1 MILRAGSVMTYRKKC
16 RNVEQS
22 ITGKERGKWKIMR
35 NRFDRQLQVLNDEL
49 IEMGSLIEQA
59 IEMGISALVK
69 QDVEKAEQAIKFDVE
84 VDEQEKTIE
93 SLCMKLLLQQQ
104 PVAKDLRLIS
114 AALKMITDMERIGD
128 HAADISEMTILMADS
143 DYEKSAI
150 NMEVIKEMAKETTDM
165 VIKSVD
171 AFVNKDL
178 ELARWVI
185 NRDDVVD
192 DLFDSFRKELIQ
204 KINENVK
211 NGEQATD
218 MLMVAKYFERI
229 GDHATNIAEW
239 VIYSIT
245 GQHEN

>member
-1 MILRAGSVMTYRKKC
+1 
-16 RNVEQS
+16 
-22 ITGKERGKWKIMR
+22 MR
-35 NRFDRQLQVLNDEL
+35 NRFDRQLLELNNEL
-49 IEMGSLIEQA
+49 IQMGSLIEKA
-59 IEMGISALVK
+59 IELAIAALVK
-69 QDVEKAEQAIKFDVE
+69 QDVDRAEEAIKFDE
-84 VDEQEKTIE
+84 EIDQQEKSIE
-93 SLCMKLLLQQQ
+93 ALCMKLLLQQQ

-143 DYEKSAI
+143 TYEKSNI
-150 NMEVIKEMAKETTDM
+150 DIEIVKEMAKETTDM

-178 ELARWVI
+178 NLARAVLKQ
-185 NRDDVVD
+185 DDKVD
-192 DLFDSFRKELIQ
+192 ELFNQFKHQLIL

-218 MLMVAKYFERI
+218 MLLVSKYFERI

-245 GQHEN
+245 GVHEEA

>member
-1 MILRAGSVMTYRKKC
+1 
-16 RNVEQS
+16 
-22 ITGKERGKWKIMR
+22 MR
-35 NRFDRQLQVLNDEL
+35 NRFDRQLLELNNEL
-49 IEMGSLIEQA
+49 IEMGSLIEHA
-59 IEMGISALVK
+59 IEMGISALVR
-69 QDVEKAEQAIKFDVE
+69 QDVDKAQQAIRFDAE
-84 VDEQEKTIE
+84 IDEQEKTVE

-128 HAADISEMTILMADS
+128 HAADISEMTILMADTA
-143 DYEKSAI
+143 YERTELNI
-150 NMEVIKEMAKETTDM
+150 DLVEDMAKTTTNM

-178 ELARWVI
+178 NLARWVI
-185 NRDDVVD
+185 GQDDVVD
-192 DLFDSFRKELIQ
+192 ELFAQYKKELIQ
-204 KINENVK
+204 KICDNIK

-218 MLMVAKYFERI
+218 MLLVAKYFERI

-245 GQHEN
+245 GEHED